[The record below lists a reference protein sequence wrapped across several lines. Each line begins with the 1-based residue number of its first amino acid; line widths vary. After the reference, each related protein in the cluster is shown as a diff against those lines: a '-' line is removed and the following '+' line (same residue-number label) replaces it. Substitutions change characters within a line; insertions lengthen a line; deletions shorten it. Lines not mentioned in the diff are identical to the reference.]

1 MTIAPVEQA
10 VTVRSGVEHTF
21 DVFVRRIADWWPTHS
36 HSQGLERVVRVV
48 FEEEVGGRVYEV
60 RDDGSE
66 ATWGTVLAFE
76 RPRRFRIT
84 WDNLPTGTEVEV
96 TFRPLGPALTRV
108 DLEHSGWERLS
119 MDEVARTTRRG
130 SYDTGWSM
138 ILGLFLQAAEAE
150 AGAGAAETQT

>member
-10 VTVRSGVEHTF
+10 VIVRSDVEHTF
-21 DVFVRRIADWWPTHS
+21 DVFVRRLADWWPTHT
-36 HSQGLERVVRVV
+36 HSQGLERVERVV

-66 ATWGTVLAFE
+66 ATWGTVLAFD

-96 TFRPLGPALTRV
+96 TFRSLGPGLTRV
-108 DLEHSGWERLS
+108 ELEHSGWEHLS
-119 MDEVARTTRRG
+119 MDDVARSTRRG

-138 ILGLFLQAAEAE
+138 ILGLFVEAAEATATTE
-150 AGAGAAETQT
+150 AET